1 MDMHLPTFIFGL
13 EPHLIRR
20 NELPESYRGLLRE
33 NWKGEESREGLVD
46 LITQDMPLF
55 ATLSWLNLGVS
66 KGMIQSPS
74 RKEVAGLVRFLG
86 LDMVRDIVLSMVI
99 LRSYR
104 MGICRRMDRDEFWG
118 KALAR
123 GVAAQQV
130 GMMVGA
136 KEPLRCFLSGLF
148 LDLGKIVLAET
159 YPDRYS
165 GLLEKADGDEV
176 VLRQL
181 EREAFGVDRDSVAWA
196 TLRDYGVSRPVFEPM
211 FFASCDLRSRTSS
224 LVQTE
229 ERLPDILRVANL
241 IANLVTA
248 DMKQRME
255 LWPNYIKERNC
266 LEVSRDVM
274 NNLGD
279 KVVNDWWFWGDLMT
293 FPTRTVPGFGELSD
307 WNERGAE
314 PKRYNITGGK
324 SLVANSKGAGL
335 HVLLVEDDSV
345 TRLATRRKLEKAGHQ
360 VDVAVNGVQAL
371 AMLRQ
376 SPPQVILS
384 DWHMPGMDGLE
395 LCKYVCSTEFG
406 ERMFFILFTGE
417 VDETQIVRAY
427 EAGID
432 DFIDKASPLQILLAR
447 ILSSRKSLKHW
458 ESIDRDRRII
468 RSHCENSRH
477 QAAMM
482 KRDSLTDTLTD
493 LPNRRY
499 AMDRLREEWA
509 RSDRSGANLGLV
521 MMDIDLF
528 KSVNDNH
535 GHDVGDEV
543 LREVALTLKNVTRRG
558 EAACRIGGE
567 EFLIICSDSD
577 LEATARCAE
586 RVRKAI
592 EARVVHAG
600 TFHTNVTVSLGVA
613 SKSAATQD
621 LSVLFKAA
629 DEAVYKAKENG
640 RNCAITWPAME
651 VVDFSNSDL
660 NHRDAG

>member
-1 MDMHLPTFIFGL
+1 LPPFIFGL
-13 EPHLIRR
+13 KPNLIHR
-20 NELPESYRGLLRE
+20 NVLPESYRGLLRE
-33 NWKGEESREGLVD
+33 NWKGEESREDLVD
-46 LITQDMPLF
+46 LITADVPLY
-55 ATLSWLNLGVS
+55 ATLAWLNLGVS
-66 KGMIQSPS
+66 KGMVQSPT
-74 RKEVAGLVRFLG
+74 RKEATDLVRFLG

-104 MGICRRMDRDEFWG
+104 MGVCRGMDRDNFWG
-118 KALAR
+118 RALAR
-123 GVAAQQV
+123 GVAAQHV
-130 GMMVGA
+130 GVMLGA

-148 LDLGKIVLAET
+148 VDLGKIVLAET

-165 GLLEKADGDEV
+165 GLLEKADGDDA

-181 EREAFGVDRDSVAWA
+181 EREAFGVDRNSVAWA
-196 TLRDYGVSRPVFEPM
+196 TLRDYGVSRAVFEPM
-211 FFASCDLRSRTSS
+211 FFASCELRRRTSS
-224 LVQTE
+224 LEPTE
-229 ERLPDILRVANL
+229 ERLPDILRIATL

-248 DMKQRME
+248 DMKQRMS
-255 LWPNYIKERNC
+255 LWPNFIKERNC

-279 KVVNDWWFWGDLMT
+279 KVVNDWWFWGDLLT

-314 PKRYNITGGK
+314 PKRYNRTGGK
-324 SLVANSKGAGL
+324 SLVANSMGAGL
-335 HVLLVEDDSV
+335 HILLVEDNSIA
-345 TRLATRRKLEKAGHQ
+345 RLANRRKLEKAGHQ
-360 VDVAVNGVQAL
+360 VDVAVDGIEAL
-371 AMLRQ
+371 ALLRQ

-395 LCKYVCSTEFG
+395 LCKYVRSTEFG

-432 DFIDKASPLQILLAR
+432 DFIDKKSPLQILLAR
-447 ILSSRKSLKHW
+447 ILSSRKSLQHW

-477 QAAMM
+477 QASMM
-482 KRDSLTDTLTD
+482 KRDSLTDALTD

-509 RSDRSGANLGLV
+509 RSDRSGASLGLV

-528 KSVNDNH
+528 KAVNDNH

-543 LREVALTLKNVTRRG
+543 LKEVALTLKSVTRRG

-567 EFLIICSDSD
+567 EFLIICSDAD
-577 LEATARCAE
+577 LESAARCAE

-592 EARVVHAG
+592 EEKVVHAG

-613 SKSAATQD
+613 TKSAATQNLD
-621 LSVLFKAA
+621 AFFKAA
-629 DEAVYKAKENG
+629 DEAVYHAKENG
-640 RNCAITWPAME
+640 RNCAITWPGME
-651 VVDFSNSDL
+651 KVDFSSEGVER
-660 NHRDAG
+660 RDAG

>member
-1 MDMHLPTFIFGL
+1 METPISPFIFGL
-13 EPHLIRR
+13 KPHLIHR
-20 NELPESYRGLLRE
+20 NELPESYQGILRE
-33 NWKGEESREGLVD
+33 NWKGDESREELID
-46 LITQDMPLF
+46 LITNDVPLY
-55 ATLSWLNLGVS
+55 ATLCWLNLGVS

-86 LDMVRDIVLSMVI
+86 LELVRDIVLSMVI

-104 MGICRRMDRDEFWG
+104 MGVCRRMERDNFWG
-118 KALAR
+118 QALAR

-130 GMMVGA
+130 GMMLGA

-159 YPDRYS
+159 YPGRYS
-165 GLLEKADGDEV
+165 GLLEKADGNDV

-181 EREAFGVDRDSVAWA
+181 EREAFGVDRNSVAWA
-196 TLRDYGVSRPVFEPM
+196 TLRDYGVSRAVFEPM
-211 FFASCDLRSRTSS
+211 FFASCELRKRSS
-224 LVQTE
+224 MLQPTE
-229 ERLPDILRVANL
+229 ERLPDILRIATL
-241 IANLVTA
+241 IANLVTG
-248 DMKQRME
+248 DMQQRMD
-255 LWPNYIKERNC
+255 LWPDFIKERNC

-279 KVVNDWWFWGDLMT
+279 KVVNDWWFWGDLLT

-314 PKRYNITGGK
+314 PKRYNRTGGK
-324 SLVANSKGAGL
+324 SLVANSKGVGL
-335 HVLLVEDDSV
+335 HVLLVEDDSIA
-345 TRLATRRKLEKAGHQ
+345 RLATRRKLEKAGHH
-360 VDVAVNGVQAL
+360 VDVAVDGIQAL

-376 SPPQVILS
+376 VPPQVILS

-395 LCKYVCSTEFG
+395 LCKYVRSTEFG

-432 DFIDKASPLQILLAR
+432 DFIDKKSPLQILLAR
-447 ILSSRKSLKHW
+447 ILSSRKSLQHW

-543 LREVALTLKNVTRRG
+543 LKEVALTLKGVTRRG

-567 EFLIICSDSD
+567 EFLIICSDAD
-577 LEATARCAE
+577 LDSTARCAE
-586 RVRKAI
+586 RVRQAI
-592 EARVVHAG
+592 EAKVVHSG

-613 SKSAATQD
+613 AKSAATQD
-621 LSVLFKAA
+621 LNALFKAT
-629 DEAVYKAKENG
+629 DEAVYHAKDSG
-640 RNCAITWPAME
+640 RNCAVTWPTME
-651 VVDFSNSDL
+651 KVDFSSDEL

>member
-1 MDMHLPTFIFGL
+1 MAMPSPSFIFGL

-20 NELPESYRGLLRE
+20 NELPEAYQELLRE
-33 NWKGEESREGLVD
+33 NWKGEDSREGLTD
-46 LITQDMPLF
+46 LIYSDVPLY
-55 ATLSWLNLGVS
+55 AILSWLRVGVS
-66 KGMIQSPS
+66 KDMIQSPS
-74 RKEVAGLVRFLG
+74 REEVAELVQLLG

-104 MGICRRMDRDEFWG
+104 MGICRRMVRDEFWG

-123 GVAAQQV
+123 GVAAQHV

-136 KEPLRCFLSGLF
+136 KDPTRCFLSGLF
-148 LDLGKIVLAET
+148 QDLGEIVLAET
-159 YPDRYS
+159 YPGRYS
-165 GLLEKADGDEV
+165 GLLEKAGGDEV

-181 EREAFGVDRDSVAWA
+181 EREAFGVDRDSVTWA
-196 TLRDYGVSRPVFEPM
+196 TLRDYGVSRGVFGPM
-211 FFASCDLRSRTSS
+211 FFASCELRDRISS
-224 LVQTE
+224 LRPTE
-229 ERLPDILRVANL
+229 ERLPDIMRVATL
-241 IANLVTA
+241 IADLVTA
-248 DMKQRME
+248 DMKQRMK
-255 LWPNYIKERNC
+255 LWPDFIKERNC

-279 KVVNDWWFWGDLMT
+279 KVVNDWWFWGDLLT

-314 PKRYNITGGK
+314 PKRYNRTGGK

-335 HVLLVEDDSV
+335 HILLVEDDSM

-360 VDVAVNGVQAL
+360 VDVAVDGVQAL

-384 DWHMPGMDGLE
+384 DWHMSGMDGLE
-395 LCKYVCSTEFG
+395 LCKYVRSTEYG

-432 DFIDKASPLQILLAR
+432 DFIDKTSSLQILLAR
-447 ILSSRKSLKHW
+447 ILSSRKSLQHW

-509 RSDRSGANLGLV
+509 RSDRSSASLGLV
-521 MMDIDLF
+521 MMDIDFF
-528 KSVNDNH
+528 KSVNDTY
-535 GHDVGDEV
+535 GHDVGDAV

-567 EFLIICSDSD
+567 EFLIICSDAD
-577 LEATARCAE
+577 LESTARCAE

-592 EARVVHAG
+592 EARVIHAG
-600 TFHTNVTVSLGVA
+600 AFQTNVTVSLGVA
-613 SKSAATQD
+613 AKSAATQD
-621 LSVLFKAA
+621 INALFKAT
-629 DEAVYKAKENG
+629 DEAVYKAKENA
-640 RNCAITWPAME
+640 RNCAMPGPAMK
-651 VVDFSNSDL
+651 VVDFSNDGL
-660 NHRDAG
+660 DCRDAG